1 MTRQLNV
8 NGPRVVNPPKR
19 LKHRV
24 EVEVAVAE
32 REVLVDVTPH
42 VLDVYVPQYVT
53 PPLDVL
59 CDVPVAQ
66 TMDVPHV
73 YRQSQPRMR

>member
-1 MTRQLNV
+1 MAGQLNV
-8 NGPRVVNPPKR
+8 NGFRVVNPTKR

-32 REVLVDVTPH
+32 REVLVYITAH
-42 VLDVYVPQYVT
+42 VLDVYVPQNVT

-59 CDVPVAQ
+59 RDVPVAQ
-66 TMDVPHV
+66 TMDVPNVH
-73 YRQSQPRMR
+73 RQSEQWMR